1 MNRRKSMNA
10 QFVLRRLSWW
20 MMLAMAPAVALAVPP
35 AGSTYKVQS
44 GDTLDKVVRQTMA
57 DSPLKLELLRQ
68 AFIDQN
74 PQAFTKSSPR
84 ALMVGAVL
92 TVPNHDDVLRLH
104 MSQIKPGV
112 SSATGRGLGLGY
124 ATTDMNMNER
134 KNWVRFP

>member
-1 MNRRKSMNA
+1 MNA
-10 QFVLRRLSWW
+10 LFTLRRMTLCTALSI
-20 MMLAMAPAVALAVPP
+20 APAVVLAVAP

-44 GDTLDKVVRQTMA
+44 GDTLDKVVRQTMG
-57 DSPLKLELLRQ
+57 DSPLKPELLRQ
-68 AFIDQN
+68 AFMQQN

-92 TVPNHDDVLRLH
+92 TVPNHDDVLRMH
-104 MSQIKPGV
+104 MSQVKQGV
-112 SSATGRGLGLGY
+112 SATAGRTLTTGY